1 MSDNYNTAA
10 RPDAEVIAELGKQ
23 AATADALLPGM
34 VYALLDEDGGIR
46 ISDTDAY
53 ATRPRRKSGL
63 TRVSTAESF
72 IEYLDKHGISGETEV
87 TGRPEA
93 ACFKATIDAGTDR
106 LPGWTEH
113 NVLLQLRETPEWE
126 RWKYQSGNFY
136 GQECFAEFIED
147 NAVNIVEPSSA
158 EILEIVSS
166 LQVRLGVD
174 FESATRLATGD
185 VQFGYRDARTGASA
199 GAAGRLS
206 IPERFALALRRFD
219 GGETYKVE
227 ALFRW
232 RLRGKDLSLG
242 YKLQNAEKITTDA
255 FDSIA
260 TPIAEH
266 ARTSGYL
273 YLTN

>member
-1 MSDNYNTAA
+1 MADNYNTAA

-46 ISDTDAY
+46 IADTDAY
-53 ATRPRRKSGL
+53 APRPRRKSGL

-87 TGRPEA
+87 TGLPEA
-93 ACFKATIDAGTDR
+93 AHFKATIDAGTDR
-106 LPGWTEH
+106 LPGWEDQK
-113 NVLLQLRETPEWE
+113 VVLQLREAPEWE
-126 RWKYQSGNFY
+126 RWNYQSGTFT
-136 GQECFAEFIED
+136 GQEEFAEFIEN

-158 EILEIVSS
+158 EILEIASS
-166 LQVRLGVD
+166 LQVRRGVE

-185 VQFGYRDARTGASA
+185 VQFGYRETSTASA
-199 GAAGRLS
+199 GTAGQLS
-206 IPERFALALRRFD
+206 IPERFTLALRRFD
-219 GGETYKVE
+219 GGETYKVD

-260 TPIAEH
+260 EGIAEH
-266 ARTSGYL
+266 SRSSGYL